1 MAISDQALQSFFLKQ
16 KKASV
21 EDLLPSALKKEAQKL
36 EMNSVKTEKSPGP
49 SIDSLSNLPVRN
61 SEINQDEVAAK
72 LVPSLEV
79 LDSSLKEQQTST
91 KERFFKSEEASDD
104 GIDEIIGKERILLFY
119 VFKKCQSLRALE
131 TPAITTEELITLL
144 NVSSGHLR
152 NIIFRLT
159 KKFLLKVSEFKVG
172 RVGWRKFKISE
183 EIFRM
188 LSLDENSVTAC
199 ESKANE
205 DSLYINK
212 TDIEDKKKSLEK
224 VQEEPL
230 SDEWNSIDIEGL
242 RSIGFTKSHL
252 NQLVEGNKLSPSVL
266 QDSIYAFAFDLEHN
280 GREKTIKGSPL
291 NLIMGILRN
300 GNPYVPPANYESPR
314 NRALRL
320 YLEKKKADEEKRLAM
335 EKELSEIH
343 FKEWSD
349 LLTVSEKEKLLPEGV
364 SKQKVLAPKTAYLRT
379 YYRDNIWPEKRK
391 EILNFSKNS
400 AEG

>member
-36 EMNSVKTEKSPGP
+36 AMNSVKTEKSPGP

-61 SEINQDEVAAK
+61 SEINQEEMAAK
-72 LVPSLEV
+72 LVPSLEL

-91 KERFFKSEEASDD
+91 REQFFNSKKASDD

-119 VFKKCQSLRALE
+119 VFKKCQGLRTLE
-131 TPAITTEELITLL
+131 TQAITTEELVTLL

-183 EIFRM
+183 EMFRM
-188 LSLDENSVTAC
+188 LSSDENSVATF
-199 ESKANE
+199 ESQANE
-205 DSLYINK
+205 DPLYINK
-212 TDIEDKKKSLEK
+212 TASEDKKKSLEK
-224 VQEEPL
+224 IQEEPL

-242 RSIGFTKSHL
+242 RAIGFTKSHL
-252 NQLVEGNKLSPSVL
+252 NQLAEGNKLSPSVL

-300 GNPYVPPANYESPR
+300 GNPYVPPANYESPSD
-314 NRALRL
+314 RALRL
-320 YLEKKKADEEKRLAM
+320 YLEKKKADEEKRSAM

-349 LLTVSEKEKLLPEGV
+349 FLTVSEKEKLLPESI
-364 SKQKVLAPKTAYLRT
+364 SKQKVLAPKNAYLRT
-379 YYRDNIWPEKRK
+379 YYRDNVWPEKRK